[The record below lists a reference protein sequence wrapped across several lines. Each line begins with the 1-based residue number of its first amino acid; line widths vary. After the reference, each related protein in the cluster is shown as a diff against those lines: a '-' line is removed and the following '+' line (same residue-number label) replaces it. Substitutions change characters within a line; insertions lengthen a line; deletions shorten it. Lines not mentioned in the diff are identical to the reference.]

1 MKILD
6 TSLFREI
13 KLFSALTDAEIR
25 TIINA
30 PENGPSDYASK
41 STVYREHYP
50 GNYMYIVLDGYVE
63 LFVKG
68 ELGTRDSCIATI
80 REGEYFGENV
90 ALSQKTINYAATAIT
105 AVPCTLFKIH
115 KKHVVSLVGDG
126 REAFPPDKVRD
137 MVLKLPIF
145 KGLNREEIRTVK
157 EWAPLVDFKAGSH
170 IYEPGTPADGMYI
183 VQTGRIELYTKDE
196 SGNPVLTANEGPGE
210 YFGEEALLP
219 GGDDKHNHFAKA
231 TVDSRLIKIPMHV
244 FKSLLERDAALIDN
258 IKMVQ
263 NLRKLKLKNP
273 SSGSSGNP
281 GTR

>member
-6 TSLFREI
+6 ASLFREV

-25 TIINA
+25 SIINA
-30 PENGPSDYASK
+30 PENGSNEYTSK
-41 STVYREHYP
+41 STVFREGYP
-50 GNYMYIVLDGYVE
+50 GNYMYIVLDGFVE

-80 REGEYFGENV
+80 QEGQYFGENV
-90 ALSQKTINYAATAIT
+90 ALTQKPVNYAATAIT

-115 KKHVVSLVGDG
+115 KKHVVTLVGDG
-126 REAFPPDKVRD
+126 RDAFPPDKVRD
-137 MVLKLPIF
+137 MILKLPIF

-170 IYEPGTPADGMYI
+170 IYEPGSAADGMYI
-183 VQTGRIELYTKDE
+183 VQQGRIELYAKDE
-196 SGNPVLTANEGPGE
+196 SGTPVIKANEGPGE

-219 GGDDKHNHFAKA
+219 GGEDKHNHYAKVTA
-231 TVDSRLIKIPMHV
+231 DARLIKIPMNV
-244 FKSLLERDAALIDN
+244 FKSLLERDPKLIDN

-263 NLRKLKLKNP
+263 NLRMLKMKNP
-273 SSGSSGNP
+273 
-281 GTR
+281 RK

>member
-1 MKILD
+1 MKLLD
-6 TSLFREI
+6 ASLFRGI
-13 KLFSALTDAEIR
+13 KLFSALTDAEIK

-30 PENGPSDYASK
+30 PENGASDYASK
-41 STVYREHYP
+41 STVFREGYP
-50 GNYMYIVLDGYVE
+50 GNYMYIVLDGFVE

-68 ELGTRDSCIATI
+68 EMGTRDSCIATI
-80 REGEYFGENV
+80 QEGQYFGENV
-90 ALSQKTINYAATAIT
+90 ALSQKVLNYGSTAIT

-115 KKHVVSLVGDG
+115 KKHVISLVGDG

-170 IYEPGTPADGMYI
+170 IYEPGATADGMFI
-183 VQTGRIELYTKDE
+183 VQQGRIELFTQDE
-196 SGNPVLTANEGPGE
+196 GGAPVITANEGPSE

-219 GGDDKHNHFAKA
+219 GGNDKHNHYAKA
-231 TVDSRLIKIPMHV
+231 TVDSRLIKIPINV
-244 FKSLLERDAALIDN
+244 FKSLLDRDTALIDN

-263 NLRKLKLKNP
+263 NLRKLKMKNP
-273 SSGSSGNP
+273 
-281 GTR
+281 RK